1 MPKRT
6 LAAAEAAAAETAT
19 EAQRYRTV
27 IDELANELVCPI
39 TTELP
44 IDPVTAADGR
54 VYERSA
60 IKEWF
65 QSREGQPIKSPVT
78 NMSMGTQLLPAVQVR
93 NNIKSMVRTGAIS
106 GAKADAWK
114 KKMEEEEMLAGLR
127 LKAEAGDPV
136 AMWKLGTAYRDGKYG
151 LTTDLKE
158 AFKYVKQ
165 AADKDYVSA
174 LSECARMYLGGIGVS
189 QSLPRGFVM
198 LGQAINAGS
207 DHACYL
213 LGHFHIHGS
222 YGCDKDPLEVAKWYR
237 KMASQPNKIA
247 MHTTCDEAARWLR
260 EFHP

>member
-6 LAAAEAAAAETAT
+6 LTAAEAAAAETAT

-60 IKEWF
+60 IEEWF
-65 QSREGQPIKSPVT
+65 QSRRGQPIKSPVT

-136 AMWKLGTAYRDGKYG
+136 AMWKLAIAYREGKYG
-151 LTTDLKE
+151 LTKDLKE

-213 LGHFHIHGS
+213 LGHFHRHGS
-222 YGCDKDPLEVAKWYR
+222 YGCDKDPLEASKWYR
-237 KMASQPNKIA
+237 KMASQPQKAASNNNA
-247 MHTTCDEAARWLR
+247 RDEAAQWLR
-260 EFHP
+260 DHP